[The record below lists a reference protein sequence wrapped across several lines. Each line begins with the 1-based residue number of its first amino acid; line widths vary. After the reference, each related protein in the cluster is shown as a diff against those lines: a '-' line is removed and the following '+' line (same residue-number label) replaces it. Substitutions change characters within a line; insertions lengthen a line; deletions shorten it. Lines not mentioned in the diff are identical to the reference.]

1 LVHRLV
7 ATALVL
13 TLLAAPAV
21 GGPKPPARDPALN
34 PWPKPGVT
42 VGFAQDMS
50 LLRSDRPNSMV
61 IVGVEDPYV
70 HEDNRARL
78 LVFVANRT
86 GRDAI
91 VTTGSV
97 TAADDTGKPLEVLSV
112 QRMTPAGWPPVSRK
126 VEFSQAARELIAI
139 DAADF
144 MATTPN
150 GRLAPPPST
159 GMPTPRTK
167 ALGTIASGARDQQTS
182 ASDLAAYAGLDPQT
196 VPAGMMYATGASVQL
211 RPDTKAFD
219 MRIWVGGE
227 DHWFTFQLQR

>member
-1 LVHRLV
+1 LVHRLA

-42 VGFAQDMS
+42 LGFAQDMT
-50 LLRSDRPNSMV
+50 LVRSDRPNSVV
-61 IVGVEDPYV
+61 IIGVEDPYV

-97 TAADDTGKPLEVLSV
+97 TAADAAAKPLEVLSV
-112 QRMTPAGWPPVSRK
+112 QRMTPAGWPLVSRK
-126 VEFSQAARELIAI
+126 TEFGQAARELIAI

-144 MATTPN
+144 MPMTPN
-150 GRLAPPPST
+150 GRFAPPASAGLPKPNT
-159 GMPTPRTK
+159 N
-167 ALGTIASGARDQQTS
+167 ALGTIAAAARDQETS
-182 ASDLAAYAGLDPQT
+182 ASDFAAYAGLDPQT

-211 RPDTKAFD
+211 KPDTKAFD